1 MSEEKEQIRNPQHIV
16 INTLRAKIVNFNEE
30 LMDLSERLG
39 DLGKTLEVRA
49 GELNLRNDEADRQIS
64 GIKEQIENI
73 QQRINDLEIKFAEVN
88 DFLKE
93 TKIKWSIWKKC
104 LIFMK
109 EFPGHVV
116 AFLGAITAIIMYL
129 IKFLGL

>member
-1 MSEEKEQIRNPQHIV
+1 MSEEKEQICNPQHIV
-16 INTLRAKIVNFNEE
+16 INTLRAKIVNFDDE
-30 LMDLSERLG
+30 LVDLSERLG
-39 DLGKTLEVRA
+39 DLGKTLEART
-49 GELNLRNDEADRQIS
+49 GELNIRHNEADRQIS
-64 GIKEQIENI
+64 EMKERIENI
-73 QQRINDLEIKFAEVN
+73 QQRITDLEIKFAEVN

-93 TKIKWSIWKKC
+93 TKIKWGIWKKC

>member
-16 INTLRAKIVNFNEE
+16 INTLRAKIVNFNDE

-39 DLGKTLEVRA
+39 DLGKTLEART
-49 GELNLRNDEADRQIS
+49 GELNIRHDEADRQIM
-64 GIKEQIENI
+64 GIKEHIENI
-73 QQRINDLEIKFAEVN
+73 QQRITDLEIKFAEVN

-93 TKIKWSIWKKC
+93 TKIKWGIWKKC